1 MTANVFQHS
10 LVIRSFST
18 LHYYYDPEKRVLSV
32 FPGETVSF
40 KVLNDFPSVRQSLV
54 LYPSAL

>member
-1 MTANVFQHS
+1 MCFGTHLLSGVSQHFIIITTLRKECFQ
-10 LVIRSFST
+10 
-18 LHYYYDPEKRVLSV
+18 Y